1 MEQNFNITSEGVESP
16 KKSNMTFHMQDFN
29 AAFVPQYQEVVKNK
43 PWVFY
48 GDDNMFPNHLM
59 ALYQYSALNRAC
71 LNAIS
76 YAVKGKNLKVIEGD
90 EGRIVMANRS
100 ETLYEVFEKCAID
113 RVIFGGYALNI
124 VKSQD
129 GGIAEIYHMDF
140 SRLRAGKEDEFTNVG
155 TYYYSV
161 DWKNTNKYKPLELPA
176 FSMLPDSGPSQV
188 MYFKSYSPGMSYY
201 PPPDYLGGIT
211 TIQLDI
217 EIKNFHWNNMQ
228 NSMMPSVAVTFTN
241 GVPSE
246 EERDIIY
253 RQLDAKYSSTNNAGK
268 WFLFFSENPETAPI
282 ITPIQ
287 NNASDGWYTSMAPQ
301 VEQTVLTAHRITS
314 PMILGIKESGQ
325 LGGRNELLDAYN
337 LFLEVV
343 VKPIQSEML
352 KDFEKVLFLKDKQSI
367 KLEIEQN
374 QILPDIEDVIKGDI
388 TGI

>member
-1 MEQNFNITSEGVESP
+1 MEEYKNEKLESV
-16 KKSNMTFHMQDFN
+16 KQRFSMQMHDFN
-29 AAFVPQYQEVVKNK
+29 AAQVPQYQEVVKNK

-48 GDDNMFPNHLM
+48 GTDNMFPNHLM
-59 ALYQYSALNRAC
+59 ALYQSSSINRAC
-71 LNAIS
+71 LNAIM
-76 YAVKGKNLKVIEGD
+76 YGVKGKDIKVVEGD
-90 EGRIVMANRS
+90 EGSIVMANRS
-100 ETLYEVFEKCAID
+100 ETLYEVFEKCAMD

-124 VKSQD
+124 VKNQE

-161 DWKNTNKYKPLELPA
+161 DWLNTTKYKPLELPA

-188 MYFKSYSPGMSYY
+188 MYFKTYSPSMSYY
-201 PPPDYLGGIT
+201 PAPDYLAGVT

-217 EIKNFHWNNMQ
+217 EIKNFHLNNMQ

-268 WFLFFSENPETAPI
+268 WFLFFSETPETAPI

-287 NNASDGWYTSMAPQ
+287 NNASDGWYNAIAPQ
-301 VEQTVLTAHRITS
+301 VEQTILTSHRITS

-325 LGGRNELLDAYN
+325 LGGREELLDAYN

-343 VKPIQSEML
+343 VKPIQAEML
-352 KDFEKVLFLKDKQSI
+352 KDFEKVLFIKDGKKI

-374 QILPDIEDVIKGDI
+374 NILPDIEETIIGDVKGI
-388 TGI
+388 